1 MKGIIALL
9 VLGNSLNLDL
19 YQFWAT
25 VAVMIYK
32 FEREKNYI
40 ISDYM
45 VWQVATTK

>member
-32 FEREKNYI
+32 FEREKYI
-40 ISDYM
+40 ISDYI